1 MPIINVICH
10 NFNVLS
16 AILEYPDGWFLVS
29 DIIHHMPLEL
39 MLKIVNFNKSKV
51 NLDKLVNYA
60 THPVFKYLPL
70 MTLSSEV
77 RSMLSQGLK
86 K

>member
-1 MPIINVICH
+1 M
-10 NFNVLS
+10 FLG
-16 AILEYPDGWFLVS
+16 YPDGWFFVS
-29 DIIHHMPLEL
+29 DIIHHMPLDL
-39 MLKIVNFNKSKV
+39 MLKIVNLNKSKV
-51 NLDKLVNYA
+51 NLDNLVNYA

-77 RSMLSQGLK
+77 CSMLSQGLK